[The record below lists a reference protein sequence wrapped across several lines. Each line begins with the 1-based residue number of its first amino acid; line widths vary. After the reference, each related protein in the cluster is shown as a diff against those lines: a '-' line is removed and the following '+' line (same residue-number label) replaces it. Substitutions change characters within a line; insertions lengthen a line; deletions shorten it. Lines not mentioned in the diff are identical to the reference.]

1 MESKVRAGIWV
12 LCLLPLG
19 MLVFAVFT
27 NGLGPDPAEKIMHV
41 TGEWSLRLLL
51 LTLLISPLRQ
61 WTRWAPII
69 RWRRVLG
76 LCTFLYACIHLLCFG
91 HFFLGWTFSILVEE
105 LLERP
110 YIAAG
115 FAAWLLMLPLAITST
130 RAMQRRLRK
139 NWTKL
144 HRAVYGALAI
154 ACIQVV
160 WQTRSDYGEALIYAV
175 LGAALLGWR
184 LRRYLLR
191 KHATGSV
198 SSA

>member
-1 MESKVRAGIWV
+1 MRAGIWV

-69 RWRRVLG
+69 GWRRVLG

-130 RAMQRRLRK
+130 RAMQRRLRLPYIHIFIFVSPLY
-139 NWTKL
+139 W
-144 HRAVYGALAI
+144 AVFSPALNRSISSFGGVGAG
-154 ACIQVV
+154 
-160 WQTRSDYGEALIYAV
+160 DALFMCC
-175 LGAALLGWR
+175 
-184 LRRYLLR
+184 
-191 KHATGSV
+191 
-198 SSA
+198 